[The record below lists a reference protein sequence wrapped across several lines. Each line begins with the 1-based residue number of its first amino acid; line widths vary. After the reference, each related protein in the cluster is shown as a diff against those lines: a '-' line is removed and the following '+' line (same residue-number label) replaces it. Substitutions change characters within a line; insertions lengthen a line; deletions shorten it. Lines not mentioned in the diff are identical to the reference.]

1 MIISNRK
8 HFSANIDRNKSTR
21 NDREKFLCQQL
32 DEREGGNFIY
42 EFRLASSDF
51 RFDLL
56 CQHL

>member
-32 DEREGGNFIY
+32 DEREGGKFYLRIPISF
-42 EFRLASSDF
+42 E
-51 RFDLL
+51 
-56 CQHL
+56 